1 MISLNSWNG
10 IPKIKYRMLETGSS
24 FLNKVVLQH
33 VNCYLNK
40 YVIVDMVLEKNYFF
54 LGMLVDERTVN
65 CVDKCSIR

>member
-1 MISLNSWNG
+1 
-10 IPKIKYRMLETGSS
+10 MLETGSS